1 MDVSLPPQLE
11 EFVRAQAR
19 SGRYADEQEVVRDA
33 VRQMRTLV
41 KAAEDPTVSGL
52 VRDAVGLA
60 NQAQRDVAHV
70 LQIADRETSVL
81 GEVVGHAASLATAAV
96 DAVRKVPGA
105 RELDRVVRGPI
116 ELLTAT
122 AERGEVQAKAMRQN
136 LEATAKAL
144 GVLTAVLERVN
155 SAGRSVNAVI
165 LPEAGA
171 GPKAG
176 VSPETGLPPETHR
189 Q

>member
-1 MDVSLPPQLE
+1 MDVSLPPQLDD
-11 EFVRAQAR
+11 FVRSQVR
-19 SGRYADEQEVVRDA
+19 SGRYSDEEEVVRDA
-33 VRQMRTLV
+33 LRQMRALV
-41 KAAEDPTVSGL
+41 KAAEDPTVAGL
-52 VRDAVGLA
+52 VRDAMGIA

-96 DAVRKVPGA
+96 DVMRKVPGA
-105 RELDRVVRGPI
+105 RELDRVVRGPV

-122 AERGEVQAKAMRQN
+122 AERGEVQAKAIRQN

-155 SAGRSVNAVI
+155 GATRTVNHV
-165 LPEAGA
+165 LTPE
-171 GPKAG
+171 
-176 VSPETGLPPETHR
+176 

>member
-1 MDVSLPPQLE
+1 MEVSLPPQLA

-19 SGRYADEQEVVRDA
+19 NGRYVDEEEVVRDA
-33 VRQMRTLV
+33 LRQMRALV
-41 KAAEDPTVSGL
+41 KAAEDPTVAGL
-52 VRDAVGLA
+52 VRDAMGIA
-60 NQAQRDVAHV
+60 NQAQRDVTNV

-81 GEVVGHAASLATAAV
+81 NEVVGHAASLATAAV
-96 DAVRKVPGA
+96 EVVRKVPGA

-122 AERGEVQAKAMRQN
+122 AERGEVQAKAIRQN

-155 SAGRSVNAVI
+155 SASRTVNQVI
-165 LPEAGA
+165 
-171 GPKAG
+171 
-176 VSPETGLPPETHR
+176 SPE

>member
-1 MDVSLPPQLE
+1 MEVSLPPQLE

-19 SGRYADEQEVVRDA
+19 NGRYADEQEVVRDA
-33 VRQMRTLV
+33 LRQMRAMV
-41 KAAEDPTVSGL
+41 KAAEDPTVAGL
-52 VRDAVGLA
+52 VRDAVSIA
-60 NQAQRDVAHV
+60 NQAQRDVANV

-81 GEVVGHAASLATAAV
+81 GEVVGHAASLASAAV
-96 DAVRKVPGA
+96 DAVRNVPGA
-105 RELDRVVRGPI
+105 GGVDRVVRGPI

-155 SAGRSVNAVI
+155 SASRTVNHVI
-165 LPEAGA
+165 SAE
-171 GPKAG
+171 
-176 VSPETGLPPETHR
+176 